1 MQRNNLKG
9 LKMRLLVIEDE
20 PSLLKI
26 IARRL
31 KEEGYSVDTAK
42 NGREG
47 ENYIYSAD
55 YDCIILDIMIPY
67 IDGLSLLRKIRAK
80 KIKTP
85 VLLLTAKDSIEDRV
99 VGLDTGADDYLIKP
113 FSFDELL
120 ARVRALLRR
129 QKEKRDI
136 ILSAGDLSL
145 DTLTREVKRGDNP
158 IELTSK
164 EYTMLEY
171 LLRNKNRVLT
181 RSQIAEHVWDYDFDY
196 NSNIV
201 EVYIRYLRRKIDENF
216 ENKLLHTIRGG
227 GYTLKDKGIKNKKK
241 K

>member
-1 MQRNNLKG
+1 
-9 LKMRLLVIEDE
+9 MRLLVIEDE

-26 IARRL
+26 IDKRL

-47 ENYIYSAD
+47 ENFIYSAD
-55 YDCIILDIMIPY
+55 YDCIILDIMIPF
-67 IDGLSLLRKIRAK
+67 IDGLTLLRKIRAK
-80 KIKTP
+80 KVTTP
-85 VLLLTAKDSIEDRV
+85 VLLLTAKDSIDDRV
-99 VGLDTGADDYLIKP
+99 VGLDTGADDYLVKP

-129 QKEKRDI
+129 QKEKRDL
-136 ILSAGDLSL
+136 ILSVGDLQL
-145 DTLTREVKRGDNP
+145 DTLTREVKRGEKS
-158 IELTSK
+158 IELTAK
-164 EYTMLEY
+164 EYSMLEY
-171 LLRNKNRVLT
+171 FLRNKNRVLT

-201 EVYIRYLRRKIDENF
+201 EVYIRYLRRKIDEDF
-216 ENKLLHTIRGG
+216 KNKLLHTIRGG
-227 GYTLKDKGIKNKKK
+227 GYMIKDKSAKKISK